1 MFLVFGLCFLILLS
15 ITLFMLWAHER
26 MTTKKITPRA
36 KVLEYW
42 TGDER
47 REHKRFDKDLE
58 IEYTIEEKPHLKNG
72 RAINVSRGGMMLLI
86 DEKLTVGYIL
96 DMKVYIPEN
105 KKFFEVEAEVVWTKD
120 KEEKDALGK
129 RLFYSGVKF
138 IAIKEPYGSH
148 FIQYMDSLYL
158 HG

>member
-26 MTTKKITPRA
+26 ISTKKVTPHARI
-36 KVLEYW
+36 LEYW

-58 IEYTIEEKPHLKNG
+58 IEYTIEDKPHLKIG
-72 RAINVSRGGMMLLI
+72 RAINVSKGGLMILV
-86 DEKLTVGYIL
+86 DEKLAFGSIL
-96 DMKVYIPEN
+96 DIKVYMPEN

-120 KEEKDALGK
+120 KEEKDALGR
-129 RLFYSGVKF
+129 RLFYSGIKF
-138 IAIKEPYGSH
+138 IAIKEPSGSH

>member
-26 MTTKKITPRA
+26 MTTKKVTPHA

-47 REHKRFDKDLE
+47 REHKRFDRDLE
-58 IEYTIEEKPHLKNG
+58 IEYTVEKKPHLKIG
-72 RAINVSRGGMMLLI
+72 RAVNVSKGGLMILT
-86 DEKLTVGYIL
+86 DEKLAVGSIL
-96 DMKVYIPEN
+96 NIKVCIPEN

-120 KEEKDALGK
+120 KDEKDALGK
-129 RLFYSGVKF
+129 RLFYSGIKF
-138 IAIKEPYGSH
+138 MAIKEPSGSN
-148 FIQYMDSLYL
+148 FEKYMDSLYR